1 MEVLDTKDVIGVQSE
16 PDRIQTHYA
25 GYRLPSLLARVKALV
40 VDMLIVLAI
49 FTLTTLVI
57 NVLGEVPD
65 MARGLILV
73 FMFYLYDPLLTSLT
87 GATLGHRFMNLTVR
101 KYAHPER
108 RISFGQ
114 AFVRFLTKGLLGW
127 LSFLTVTGNS
137 CKRAIHDLVSGT
149 IVLVD
154 K

>member
-1 MEVLDTKDVIGVQSE
+1 MEILDTKDVVGVQSE
-16 PDRIQTHYA
+16 TDKFQTHYA

-40 VDMLIVLAI
+40 VDSLILLAI
-49 FTLTTLVI
+49 FTITTLVI
-57 NVLGEVPD
+57 KALGEVPN

-73 FMFYLYDPLLTSLT
+73 FMFYLYDPLLTSFT
-87 GATLGHRFMNLTVR
+87 GATLGHRFMKLTVR

-108 RISFGQ
+108 RISLGQ
-114 AFVRFLTKGLLGW
+114 AFARFLTKGLLGW

-137 CKRAIHDLVSGT
+137 RKRAIHDLASGS